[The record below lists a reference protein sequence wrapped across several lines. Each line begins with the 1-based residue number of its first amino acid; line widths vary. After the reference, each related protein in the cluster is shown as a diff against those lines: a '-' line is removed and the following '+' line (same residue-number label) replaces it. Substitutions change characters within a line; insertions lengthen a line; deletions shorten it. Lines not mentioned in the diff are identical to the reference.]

1 MTDAGTGAPE
11 DASNKSLKKAR
22 RPLIALMAG
31 VAVVVVVAL
40 IAVFARGGPVEYA
53 EDTPE
58 GVVQRY
64 SQAVIDGDTQTALRY
79 LAPDLADD
87 CERQQPGTDDLRVTL
102 VETTEREDS
111 ARVEVIVATV
121 YESGPFGTNEYRSEE
136 AFDLVRVG
144 GQWYVDAAPWQ
155 LMICFDSG
163 L

>member
-1 MTDAGTGAPE
+1 MTDAPV
-11 DASNKSLKKAR
+11 DASGDASKKKSR
-22 RPLIALMAG
+22 WPLIALLAG
-31 VAVVVVVAL
+31 VAVVVVIAL

-64 SQAVIDGDTQTALRY
+64 SQAVIDGDTQTALAH
-79 LAPDLADD
+79 LVPELADD

-102 VETTEREDS
+102 LETTERDDT

-136 AFDLVRVG
+136 IFDLVREG
-144 GQWYVDAAPWQ
+144 GQWYVDVAPWQ
-155 LMICFDSG
+155 LTICFDDRIR
-163 L
+163 

>member
-1 MTDAGTGAPE
+1 MAMTDAGTGAPG
-11 DASNKSLKKAR
+11 DAPKRSR
-22 RPLIALMAG
+22 WPLIALLAG
-31 VAVVVVVAL
+31 VAAVVVIAL

-64 SQAVIDGDTQTALRY
+64 SQAVIDGDTQTALDH
-79 LAPDLADD
+79 LVPDLAES

-102 VETTEREDS
+102 VESTEREDS

-121 YESGPFGTNEYRSEE
+121 YESGPFGANEYRSEE

-144 GQWYVDAAPWQ
+144 GQWYVDVAPWQ
-155 LMICFDSG
+155 LTICFDTG
-163 L
+163 LR